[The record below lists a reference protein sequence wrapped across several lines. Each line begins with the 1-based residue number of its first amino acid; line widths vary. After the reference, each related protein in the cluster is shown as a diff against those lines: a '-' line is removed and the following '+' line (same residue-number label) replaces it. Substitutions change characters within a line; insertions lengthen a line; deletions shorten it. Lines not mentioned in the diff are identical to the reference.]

1 MRADDPQPSRV
12 AGDGVAGDWSSW
24 TRGSSDRSRVRPVPE
39 PDLHRQ
45 AARLAHP
52 CGAARGR
59 RSRHRIVLACPQG
72 AGVAI
77 DHLSRDDDGDGDAG
91 MERNLF
97 RAVRM
102 QQRSVRPR
110 VSGCHHRV
118 PVEEASGACS
128 RRRGPVCRL
137 RHNEPFFRTAAFILM
152 LSAMMI
158 WELVAKRRPQMLPRS
173 KRWPGNLLLVVID
186 TAIVRLVFPV
196 AAVGA
201 AVYAQDLRWGVFN
214 VLILPGWVVLILS
227 VLVLDAAIYFQHR
240 IFHRLP
246 WLWRIHRVHHAD
258 QEFDVA
264 TALRFHPLEMLLSMA
279 IKIAVV
285 MMLGAPPIAVIVF
298 EILLNATAM
307 FNHGNVQLSAKADQY
322 LRLFLVTPDM
332 HRVHHSVIPQETN
345 SNFGFNLPWW
355 DRLFGTYRSQPERGH
370 LGMTIGLDDYRTEQ
384 DQQLGRMLV
393 QPFQRTATR
402 PSTPE

>member
-1 MRADDPQPSRV
+1 MN
-12 AGDGVAGDWSSW
+12 
-24 TRGSSDRSRVRPVPE
+24 T
-39 PDLHRQ
+39 L
-45 AARLAHP
+45 L
-52 CGAARGR
+52 
-59 RSRHRIVLACPQG
+59 
-72 AGVAI
+72 
-77 DHLSRDDDGDGDAG
+77 
-91 MERNLF
+91 
-97 RAVRM
+97 
-102 QQRSVRPR
+102 
-110 VSGCHHRV
+110 
-118 PVEEASGACS
+118 
-128 RRRGPVCRL
+128 
-137 RHNEPFFRTAAFILM
+137 HNEPFFRAGAFLLV
-152 LSAMMI
+152 LSAMMT

-201 AVYAQDLRWGVFN
+201 AVYAQELQWGVFN
-214 VLILPGWVVLILS
+214 IVMLPGWVVFILS
-227 VLVLDAAIYFQHR
+227 MLVLDAATYFQHR

-258 QEFDVA
+258 QEFDVT
-264 TALRFHPLEMLLSMA
+264 TALRFHPLEILLSMT
-279 IKIAVV
+279 IKIAVI

-307 FNHGNVQLSAKADQY
+307 FNHGNVQLSAKADRY

-370 LGMTIGLDDYRTEQ
+370 LGMTIGLEDYRTEQ